1 MGYLTAKQFSEKW
14 GISERRI
21 IKLCNENRISGAI
34 KNGMIW
40 VIPEDTIK
48 PIDKR
53 RKIAEFINTQKR
65 VMIVNMN
72 SKITEKLIPLL
83 QKEGYIVEGIYNK
96 NLSIKNSFN
105 SIQTFK
111 VDFENDIELEDM
123 FDKTSKYYDGLIIL
137 EDIKDLV
144 LNKNKEK
151 MIEKFAV
158 KMNCNSSIVLVNIEK
173 DNIVEKM
180 SDKLKRNI
188 GIRINSL
195 NIEIK
200 SNKNILFN
208 YEEIAEDVLALLT
221 KFKNTTGMSIQTD
234 GGAIVFDENGRTK
247 PLETGDFYRVL
258 DTYFN
263 SLDKNSTMWAAS
275 TMLEDEWTEEPLE
288 MQFRVNNLDAASRG
302 ANIERIFI
310 FSKTKINE
318 FKNNKTLK
326 IYMQNAN
333 INTMFVD
340 YDEVM
345 EKEPE
350 LFDILGSGWDGFN
363 ENTLILDLPEGS
375 LGRGYVS
382 INIEEVRKAKKCF
395 ERLKSYSKDLKEI
408 LK

>member
-111 VDFENDIELEDM
+111 VDFENDIELEEM

-173 DNIVEKM
+173 DNIVEKI

-195 NIEIK
+195 NIKIK

-221 KFKNTTGMSIQTD
+221 KFKNTTGMRIQTD